1 MSQDTLEK
9 FTLVHVPIFSP
20 LYIYIY
26 IYIYIY
32 KRIFKA
38 LRNPSYIIERSYLV
52 VNHSQTRHVLYQ
64 LYPSLDVTD
73 LFSTESFKKLG
84 SNFKS
89 IHINEQKCLNKQKS
103 IYRYFRSCKT
113 YMFVIWTYETTDTDN
128 STRYSH
134 RCIFLYRKIFIPKY
148 TSEIWMFSGLESAR
162 SKVLFRS
169 LSTRLQWLIWKA
181 GRNGA

>member
-113 YMFVIWTYETTDTDN
+113 YMFVI
-128 STRYSH
+128 
-134 RCIFLYRKIFIPKY
+134 
-148 TSEIWMFSGLESAR
+148 
-162 SKVLFRS
+162 
-169 LSTRLQWLIWKA
+169 
-181 GRNGA
+181 